1 MPSESD
7 NSGSPP
13 RMTRLLRRSAWLLAG
28 LVVLVAAV
36 LGVEAWLMRQLEPE
50 LRAGIL
56 AELEH
61 HFHGK
66 VELGSF
72 RTTLREGLEVE
83 GGGLRIWLPGLASGE
98 DGSAAW
104 FQQPWIT
111 VDRFHFHANWRMH
124 PGDPVEIA
132 VVRVEG
138 VRILVP
144 PSVDRPHL
152 SAGTAAQT
160 PGTTQGMGESASG
173 LARSTLAGLLQPPK
187 IVVRRIECADVDLV
201 IERGLAAG
209 KPRAGIPA
217 AGASPTQTRPPLDF
231 ALRDLALTPDSN
243 GGPTAFAVDMINPRP
258 VGTVHAVGKVGPWK
272 AAEATGRFSPAD
284 LPVSGDFTFS
294 KADLSS
300 IRGIS
305 GHLEATGKFDGLLH
319 RIAVAGRSQ
328 CPDFRLERA
337 DTVPG
342 VELDT
347 NFRAVVDGT
356 NGNVALEQVEAMLG
370 HSHLNAHG
378 LVERA
383 VDAGTGTKG
392 HDIALEVT
400 VDRGRVEDFLHV
412 STAEQPLMTGNLTLT
427 THFHLRPNSGAETLP
442 VLERLEL
449 EGQAQADGVHF
460 TSDKIQ
466 ETVKQISL
474 RGLGQP
480 GQVKATDA
488 ATIEAALT
496 SHFTL
501 AGGELTV
508 PDLVAR
514 VPGAEID
521 VHGSYELAAGTL
533 NFDGDARM
541 QAPLSK
547 MVGGWKGLLLKP
559 ADRFLRKNGAAT
571 DVPVHLTGTRGAPK
585 FGVDWDRIGK

>member
-7 NSGSPP
+7 NSASPS
-13 RMTRLLRRSAWLLAG
+13 RMRRLLRRGAWLLAG
-28 LVVLVAAV
+28 LVVVVAAV
-36 LGVEAWLMRQLEPE
+36 LGVEAWLMRQIEPE
-50 LRAGIL
+50 LRAGIV

-66 VELGSF
+66 VELASF
-72 RTTLREGLEVE
+72 RTTLVEGLEVE
-83 GGGLRIWLPGLASGE
+83 GSGLRIWLPGPASGE
-98 DGSAAW
+98 DSSAPW

-111 VDRFHFHANWRMH
+111 VERFHFHANWRMH

-160 PGTTQGMGESASG
+160 QETAQLPAESASG

-201 IERGLAAG
+201 IERGLGGG
-209 KPRAGIPA
+209 KPRAGVPA
-217 AGASPTQTRPPLDF
+217 GGAEPTPTKPPLDF
-231 ALRDLALTPDSN
+231 ALRDLALTPDSS

-272 AAEATGRFSPAD
+272 GAEGTGRFSPAD
-284 LPVSGDFTFS
+284 LPVTGDFTFS

-300 IRGIS
+300 IKGIS
-305 GHLEATGKFDGLLH
+305 GHLEATGRFDGVLH

-337 DTVPG
+337 DTGPG
-342 VELDT
+342 VALATEFQAT
-347 NFRAVVDGT
+347 VDGT
-356 NGNVALEQVEAMLG
+356 NGNVALDHVEATLG
-370 HSHLNAHG
+370 HSHLIAHG

-383 VDAGTGTKG
+383 VDAGTGTRG
-392 HDIALEVT
+392 HDITLEVA
-400 VDRGRVEDFLHV
+400 VDRGRIEDFLNV
-412 STAEQPLMTGNLTLT
+412 STAEQPLMTGNLTLS
-427 THFHLRPNSGAETLP
+427 THFHLRPNAGADTQP

-449 EGQAQADGVHF
+449 EGQAQAAGVHF
-460 TSDKIQ
+460 TSGKIQ

-488 ATIEAALT
+488 ATIETALT

-501 AGGELTV
+501 AGGVLTV
-508 PDLVAR
+508 PDVVAR

-533 NFDGDARM
+533 NFDGDAKM
-541 QAPLSK
+541 EAPLSK
-547 MVGGWKGLLLKP
+547 MVGGWKGFLLKP
-559 ADRFLRKNGAAT
+559 ADRFLRRNGAAT
-571 DVPVHLTGTRGAPK
+571 DVPVHLTGNRAAPK